1 MQNGDT
7 GFDDVTR
14 DGGMANGRD
23 VDDQRIDLSMES
35 IIIAK
40 PLDYMYLLYM

>member
-1 MQNGDT
+1 MYNSKSQSGNT

-23 VDDQRIDLSMES
+23 VENQRMTFQRK
-35 IIIAK
+35 A
-40 PLDYMYLLYM
+40 

>member
-7 GFDDVTR
+7 GFDDVKR

-23 VDDQRIDLSMES
+23 ADNGSTFQWK
-35 IIIAK
+35 A
-40 PLDYMYLLYM
+40 